1 MSCEKIKKKKRHL
14 QSKEI
19 KYMGNTNLQL
29 IFIEDFNQID
39 WKKFC
44 KSLKEKGKNIL
55 NIFFSPLQ
63 KRTISKG

>member
-1 MSCEKIKKKKRHL
+1 
-14 QSKEI
+14 
-19 KYMGNTNLQL
+19 MGNTNLQL

-55 NIFFSPLQ
+55 NIFFFPP
-63 KRTISKG
+63 SKKNNFQGLNKLVVSQRRLTLYRWLMRQ